1 MELIGLK
8 LPIIKEGDD
17 LASMIVELAN
27 LKEGDIIVIA
37 EKVVSKSEGRVLE
50 LEDISPS
57 EKALKIASKIGKD
70 PRLVE
75 AILRESEEVLK
86 VGSNFILTQTR
97 HEFICANAGVDSSNI
112 EEGRIK
118 LLPKDPDESAKRIR
132 AQIEKR
138 TGKKVGVLISDSF
151 GRPFRVGSV
160 GVALGCSGVKCL
172 WDRRGEKDIY
182 GKKLLTTRV
191 AVGDQIAS
199 ATALVTG
206 EADELVP
213 VVIVRGLDLLG
224 DGKARDLIRPKE
236 EDLFR
241 G

>member
-8 LPIIKEGDD
+8 LPIVREGDD

-27 LKEGDIIVIA
+27 LKEGDIIVLA
-37 EKVVSKSEGRVLE
+37 EKIVSKSEGRVLE

-57 EKALKIASKIGKD
+57 EKALKISSKTGKD

-206 EADELVP
+206 EAAELVP

-224 DGKARDLIRPKE
+224 DGKAMDLIRPKE